1 MAAVVFALPSRPGLA
16 AHEAED
22 IANKLAAKPDPAARS
37 AAGKIRAEAETE
49 PGRDIEL
56 DQDELRQL
64 AAVLES
70 MRSVTDFRAALGR
83 LHADVATALGH

>member
-1 MAAVVFALPSRPGLA
+1 MAAVVFALASRPGLA

-22 IANKLAAKPDPAARS
+22 IANKLA
-37 AAGKIRAEAETE
+37 GKAETE